1 MTHEEYY
8 TLLERYTTTLDKA
21 TAFLVDTDYKVI
33 KAAEG
38 VGTLTDE
45 LKAQRQAARDTIN
58 EMRANLE
65 ALWAQSGKIT
75 EWSEEQKAEWEREH
89 RPEEPLNE

>member
-1 MTHEEYY
+1 MTHAEYN
-8 TLLERYTTTLDKA
+8 TLNERYVIALRKA
-21 TAFLVDTDYKVI
+21 EDFLASTDYKVI

-38 VGTLTDE
+38 VDTLTDE

-65 ALWAQSGKIT
+65 ALWAQSGKIA
-75 EWSEEQKAEWEREH
+75 EWSDSQKEEWEREH
-89 RPEEPLNE
+89 LREEEVNE

>member
-1 MTHEEYY
+1 MTHAEYY
-8 TLLERYTTTLDKA
+8 QLDEHYTLALREAED
-21 TAFLVDTDYKVI
+21 FLASTDYKVI

-38 VGTLTDE
+38 VDTLTDE

-65 ALWAQSGKIT
+65 ALWAQSGKLI

-89 RPEEPLNE
+89 PREEETC